1 MFKKDEK
8 VIYSYE
14 KDKVEHIVKATILD
28 PGSTVS
34 TIMMFDSS
42 PEGGIRVLPVDNTML
57 TDEETWIKNNRDKRI
72 HEILK

>member
-8 VIYSYE
+8 VIYTY
-14 KDKVEHIVKATILD
+14 KTDKVEHIAKATILD
-28 PGSTVS
+28 PGSTES

-57 TDEETWIKNNRDKRI
+57 TDEETWIRRI
-72 HEILK
+72 HEFLK